1 MKFTKERARN
11 IMMLGHQFHNL
22 ALLFNFM
29 MIQNNKRL
37 CSKWFSYQILRNTTF
52 DLNKC
57 EIFCQNTT
65 LSTSLCSVDASSNV
79 TAVSLK
85 EGRKVCAAFEGGAI
99 QTVFEWKPEIYFPK
113 TPHCRLSCDAFP
125 KLPWALK
132 DFEL

>member
-1 MKFTKERARN
+1 MLTLFKERAPN
-11 IMMLGHQFHNL
+11 IMMLGQQFL
-22 ALLFNFM
+22 AMLFNFM
-29 MIQNNKRL
+29 MIQNNKRH

-85 EGRKVCAAFEGGAI
+85 EGRKVCAAFEGGPI
-99 QTVFEWKPEIYFPK
+99 QTVFE
-113 TPHCRLSCDAFP
+113 
-125 KLPWALK
+125 
-132 DFEL
+132 